1 MRGHLQLVPDTAGSS
16 LDIIVPRLGSVL
28 SWTFTLGPN
37 HSGLVLKVS
46 SVHLPGVTPQ
56 LGLKW
61 RETEGQVAG
70 RVDLPVLD
78 PATGL
83 TDPQLV
89 NMEQDILSAALCPED
104 PGVESVVSDDNTS
117 GALALVE
124 YLLQS
129 GLMLLFLP
137 RAPPEDI

>member
-1 MRGHLQLVPDTAGSS
+1 
-16 LDIIVPRLGSVL
+16 
-28 SWTFTLGPN
+28 
-37 HSGLVLKVS
+37 
-46 SVHLPGVTPQ
+46 
-56 LGLKW
+56 
-61 RETEGQVAG
+61 
-70 RVDLPVLD
+70 
-78 PATGL
+78 
-83 TDPQLV
+83 
-89 NMEQDILSAALCPED
+89 MEQDILSAALCPED

>member
-1 MRGHLQLVPDTAGSS
+1 M
-16 LDIIVPRLGSVL
+16 
-28 SWTFTLGPN
+28 
-37 HSGLVLKVS
+37 KVS

-56 LGLKW
+56 LGLQW

-137 RAPPEDI
+137 RAPSEDI